1 MIPRACLSFGAV
13 SRNESSMQL
22 VIQFASALAG
32 ATVIVVDPLAEV
44 SALVSIVAAENAKAL
59 FFSPRF
65 NGDARVSK
73 IQEAFRE
80 ELEPFTCGARVGY
93 EPIASKRLLSLRW
106 IVQTGFDP
114 IEGIV
119 RLKDLPVY
127 GEGKRWL
134 RSIVSARVM
143 S

>member
-65 NGDARVSK
+65 NGDARVAKSRK
-73 IQEAFRE
+73 RFGRN
-80 ELEPFTCGARVGY
+80 LSLSLVGRGVGY